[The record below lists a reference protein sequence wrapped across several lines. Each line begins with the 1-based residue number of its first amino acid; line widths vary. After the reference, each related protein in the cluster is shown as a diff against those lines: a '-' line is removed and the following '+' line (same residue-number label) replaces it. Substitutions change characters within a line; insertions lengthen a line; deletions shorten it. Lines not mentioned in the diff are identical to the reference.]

1 MCMILGRIMNTKNK
15 QIRENECLSHTEI
28 YTKEKL
34 YDTDTWL
41 KKPIKTIQEIVQL
54 FSEYQELRI
63 LDLGCGVGRNS
74 IFLAEKL
81 GEEKACR
88 IDCVDILDIAIDKLN
103 QYSLEYGVSHNING
117 IVSSIEDFI
126 IQENNYDLILVISA
140 LEHIDGEESFARKLE
155 EIKNGLKKNGIVCF
169 VINSNVK
176 EINTETLEEIEPQ
189 FEVNLCSE
197 KIQEYLDK
205 SFSGFEIIK
214 KNVVA
219 QKYNIPRGSITSR
232 ITTDVITFVAKS
244 IREPSR

>member
-1 MCMILGRIMNTKNK
+1 MDTKTK
-15 QIRENECLSHTEI
+15 QIRENEGLSHTEI

-41 KKPIKTIQEIVQL
+41 KKPIKTIQEIVPL
-54 FSEYQELRI
+54 FSGCQELRI

-81 GEEKACR
+81 VAENGCR
-88 IDCVDILDIAIDKLN
+88 IDCVDILDIAISKLN
-103 QYSLEYGVSHNING
+103 QYALEYGVSDNING

-126 IQENNYDLILVISA
+126 IQENSYDLILAVSA
-140 LEHIDGEESFARKLE
+140 LEHIDGEESFAGKLE

-189 FEVNLCSE
+189 FEVNLCSK

-205 SFSGFEIIK
+205 SFSEFEIIK
-214 KNVVA
+214 NHTVA
-219 QKYNIPRGSITSR
+219 QEYSIPRGSITSKL
-232 ITTDVITFVAKS
+232 TTDVITFVAKS
-244 IREPSR
+244 IGEQSG

>member
-1 MCMILGRIMNTKNK
+1 MDIKTK
-15 QIRENECLSHTEI
+15 QIRENERLSHTEI

-41 KKPIKTIQEIVQL
+41 KKPIKTIQEIVPL
-54 FSEYQELRI
+54 FSGCQELRI

-81 GEEKACR
+81 VAENGCR
-88 IDCVDILDIAIDKLN
+88 IDCVDILDIAIYKLN
-103 QYSLEYGVSHNING
+103 QYALEYGVSDNING

-126 IQENNYDLILVISA
+126 IQENSYDLILAVSA
-140 LEHIDGEESFARKLE
+140 LEHIDGEESFAGKLE

-189 FEVNLCSE
+189 FEVNLCFQ
-197 KIQEYLDK
+197 KIQEYLDN
-205 SFSGFEIIK
+205 SFSEFEIIK
-214 KNVVA
+214 NHTVA
-219 QKYNIPRGSITSR
+219 QEYSIPRGSITSR

-244 IREPSR
+244 IGEQSG